1 MPRLLH
7 LHQGS
12 QGPQPC
18 HWWCPA
24 TMRLHPGSHTGS
36 RCVFAHGGDRGW
48 RESALQP
55 LTGSPPNSAS
65 IERTLVRPR
74 NPRVSFRDP
83 ACLPWEW
90 RATARAP
97 PREGHVRVSAPRW
110 PISFKPRFRTPVSM
124 YYGRFRAGWQLVRTL
139 GPGNGTEKR
148 HLRSDRDPKFRKRS
162 KTTLEVPKT
171 TLVDGSSLK

>member
-1 MPRLLH
+1 
-7 LHQGS
+7 
-12 QGPQPC
+12 
-18 HWWCPA
+18 
-24 TMRLHPGSHTGS
+24 MRLHPGSHTGS
-36 RCVFAHGGDRGW
+36 GCVFAHGGDRGW

-124 YYGRFRAGWQLVRTL
+124 YYGRFRAVYMAVGLDPRPRQRHRKKASLAEHNTDIPEKLQNEFGSAQNDFSRWQQPQLI
-139 GPGNGTEKR
+139 
-148 HLRSDRDPKFRKRS
+148 
-162 KTTLEVPKT
+162 
-171 TLVDGSSLK
+171 